1 MEIFQLEISRN
12 IQKVAQKL
20 RKSDPVLILGYLDN
34 QLATRVRDPNLP
46 FPFLHDTDNILKY

>member
-1 MEIFQLEISRN
+1 MEVFNLKFWE

-46 FPFLHDTDNILKY
+46 FPILHDADNIPEY